1 MASLRLR
8 MFSPL
13 PVYRDE
19 NTDGGSLAPRPADL
33 EGKVVGLLPNWR
45 PAAVH
50 LLKTIGMLLEERYR
64 LKSVVMEPPVRV
76 APMTKG
82 GKLLD
87 GMRDQ
92 LDDLARRV
100 DVVIVASGD

>member
-1 MASLRLR
+1 MASFGLR
-8 MFSPL
+8 MVSPL
-13 PVYRDE
+13 PVYLDE
-19 NTDGGSLAPRPADL
+19 NTVGSMLAPRPATL
-33 EGKVVGLLPNWR
+33 KGKVVGLLPNWR

-50 LLKTIGMLLEERYR
+50 ILKAIGTMLEERCHV
-64 LKSVVMEPPVRV
+64 KAVVLEPPVRV

-92 LDDLARRV
+92 LDDFARRV
-100 DVVIVASGD
+100 DVAIVASGD

>member
-1 MASLRLR
+1 MSTLKLR
-8 MFSPL
+8 MYSPL
-13 PVYRDE
+13 PIYRDE
-19 NTDGGSLAPRPADL
+19 HEVGSPLAKRPASL

-50 LLKTIGMLLEERYR
+50 LLKTIGMLLEEKCRV
-64 LKSVVMEPPVRV
+64 KEVFMEPPVHV

-92 LDDLARRV
+92 LDEIARRA

>member
-1 MASLRLR
+1 MSSLRFR

-13 PVYRDE
+13 PVYLDE
-19 NTDGGSLAPRPADL
+19 KAAGASLAPRPANL

-50 LLKTIGMLLEERYR
+50 LLKTIGALLEEKCRV
-64 LKSVVMEPPVRV
+64 KSVVMEPPVHV

-92 LDDLARRV
+92 LDDLARRA